1 MANLAICLRYY
12 IHDRL
17 NNNPAWKR
25 IKVSER
31 ERERERE
38 KLLLYN
44 R

>member
-25 IKVSER
+25 IKVKER

-38 KLLLYN
+38 RNYYL
-44 R
+44 